1 MGTVRRAENLSCKA
15 SRRDVRQVLDTGI
28 SIMYPRSQEMNRLF
42 FDEARIRVEAGGGGD
57 GCVSFRR
64 EKHVPLGGPNGG
76 NGGPGGDVYLEA
88 DRHLNTLIN
97 FKGRRHF
104 KAGRAGHGQGQNKQ
118 GQKGKE
124 ITLRVPPGTL
134 VRDTETGEL
143 LADLRTAGQKVL
155 VAQGGRGGLGNAAFA
170 SPTNQAPRI
179 AERGDQGESRWL
191 VLEMKLIADVG
202 IVGCPNAGKSTLL
215 AAVSAARPK
224 IADYPFTTLVPNLGM
239 VSIEDRDFVMV
250 DIPGLIEGAHA
261 GAGLGHDFLR
271 HIERTRVL
279 VHLLDGA
286 SADPLQDLDGI
297 NEELKLFNPG
307 LASKPQLVVLNKMD
321 LPQTQELW
329 PLIEEEMGRRGVPAC
344 SISAATGSGVRQMLY
359 RVLQL
364 LDSLPEE
371 PEMVR
376 QETAVFRP
384 PKEEE
389 EGFTITVEEGGVRV
403 QGKRV
408 ERLVART
415 DWRYDESVRRL
426 HRTLER
432 LGVTKAMEEA
442 GVQNGDTVYIGDTEL
457 EWS

>member
-1 MGTVRRAENLSCKA
+1 MSK
-15 SRRDVRQVLDTGI
+15 
-28 SIMYPRSQEMNRLF
+28 PF
-42 FDEARIRVEAGGGGD
+42 FDEVKIHVEAGAGGN

-64 EKHVPLGGPNGG
+64 EKYVPLGGPNGG
-76 NGGPGGDVYLEA
+76 NGGPGGSVYLEA

-104 KAGRAGHGQGQNKQ
+104 KAGRGGHGQGKDKQ
-118 GQKGKE
+118 GHKGE
-124 ITLRVPPGTL
+124 DASLLVPPGTL
-134 VRDTETGEL
+134 VRDAETGEL
-143 LADLRTAGQKVL
+143 LADLKTAGEKVL

-179 AERGDQGESRWL
+179 AERGDAGQARWL
-191 VLEMKLIADVG
+191 ILELKLLADVG

-239 VSIEDRDFVMV
+239 VSVDDRDFVMV
-250 DIPGLIEGAHA
+250 DIPGLIEGAHE

-271 HIERTRVL
+271 HIERTRML

-286 SADPLQDLDGI
+286 SESPLLDLDSI
-297 NEELKLFNPG
+297 NEELALFSPG
-307 LASKPQLVVLNKMD
+307 LADKPQLVVLNKMD

-329 PLIEEEMGRRGVPAC
+329 PLIEEEMARRGVPAC

-364 LDSLPEE
+364 LEGLPEE
-371 PEMVR
+371 AEATP
-376 QETAVFRP
+376 QEIAVFRP
-384 PKEEE
+384 QKEDK
-389 EGFTITVEEGGVRV
+389 GFTVSVKDGVFRVEGR
-403 QGKRV
+403 QL

-426 HRTLER
+426 HRALEG
-432 LGVTKAMEEA
+432 LGVTKALEEA
-442 GVQNGDTVYIGDTEL
+442 GVQEGDTVYVGETEL